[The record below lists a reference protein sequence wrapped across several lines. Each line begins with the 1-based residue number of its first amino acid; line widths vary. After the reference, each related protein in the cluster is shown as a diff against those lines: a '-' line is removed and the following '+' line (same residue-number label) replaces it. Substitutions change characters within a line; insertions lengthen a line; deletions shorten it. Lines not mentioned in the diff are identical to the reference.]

1 MKRYEELNSQYDDFQ
16 KSSLEFE
23 KELELQLEQSEVKI
37 KELQNVNARY
47 SVDNDTL
54 KSKLNEINT
63 NTHKQISQL
72 QEELAKF
79 KAVRD
84 EMQKYIRELEQKN
97 DNLEQTNRCAM
108 FSLGEFESKLNEAL
122 ERNSILE
129 MELDDKDELAETV
142 QRLRDEARD
151 LKQEIAVR
159 QQKAQKTTTTTTN
172 NNSSSIVVVDPCLNN
187 ISMDT
192 DSTTITNNNNNKTNS
207 SALNT
212 ILNELQLISQQTT
225 NQFQS
230 QQQQQHPQIQQHSQQ
245 QQQLPVTPSI
255 RISALNFVGDALR
268 KVTSM
273 ESRLVAA
280 RNLMK
285 ESNRDRRSA
294 TISNTDNN
302 NVSRLVS

>member
-1 MKRYEELNSQYDDFQ
+1 MDENTIEYWKEKYEELNAQYDDFQ
-16 KSSLEFE
+16 KSSHEFE
-23 KELELQLEQSEVKI
+23 RELELQLEQSEEKI
-37 KELQNVNARY
+37 RELQNLNARF
-47 SVDNDTL
+47 SLDNDNL

-63 NTHKQISQL
+63 STHKQISQL

-79 KAVRD
+79 KAVKD

-159 QQKAQKTTTTTTN
+159 QQKAQHTKELHNQSCQINDTLINSNQMDTDCVPTSPLAQTLKQQTTN
-172 NNSSSIVVVDPCLNN
+172 NSSLNN
-187 ISMDT
+187 
-192 DSTTITNNNNNKTNS
+192 
-207 SALNT
+207 
-212 ILNELQLISQQTT
+212 ILNELLISQTKNNTNNISTSSQSNHQLQQTT
-225 NQFQS
+225 LNHFQTQTS
-230 QQQQQHPQIQQHSQQ
+230 QTQQQ
-245 QQQLPVTPSI
+245 PVTPSI

-268 KVTSM
+268 KVT
-273 ESRLVAA
+273 V
-280 RNLMK
+280 
-285 ESNRDRRSA
+285 
-294 TISNTDNN
+294 
-302 NVSRLVS
+302 

>member
-159 QQKAQKTTTTTTN
+159 QQKAQKTTTST
-172 NNSSSIVVVDPCLNN
+172 SIVVVDPLNN
-187 ISMDT
+187 VSMDT
-192 DSTTITNNNNNKTNS
+192 DSTSITNNNNKTNS

-230 QQQQQHPQIQQHSQQ
+230 QQQPQIKQQQQQQQHSQQ

>member
-1 MKRYEELNSQYDDFQ
+1 
-16 KSSLEFE
+16 
-23 KELELQLEQSEVKI
+23 
-37 KELQNVNARY
+37 
-47 SVDNDTL
+47 
-54 KSKLNEINT
+54 
-63 NTHKQISQL
+63 
-72 QEELAKF
+72 
-79 KAVRD
+79 
-84 EMQKYIRELEQKN
+84 MQKYIRELEQKN

-159 QQKAQKTTTTTTN
+159 QQKAQKTTTTST
-172 NNSSSIVVVDPCLNN
+172 SIVVVDPLNN
-187 ISMDT
+187 VSMDT
-192 DSTTITNNNNNKTNS
+192 DSTTITNNNNNNNKTNS

-230 QQQQQHPQIQQHSQQ
+230 QQQQQPQIQQQQQHSQ